1 MYFDWSC
8 GWQCAALIYAGIL
21 AFFVGAGTTALVIFL
36 GLRWMVLR
44 PERWIHGLGYLSI
57 LGIIVLVGFF
67 YLRFDNSWIYEG
79 TLLLMLVGLGFY
91 FILAVGV
98 GAMVVAIVIVLR
110 WAALRFVEV
119 LRQRWSV

>member
-8 GWQCAALIYAGIL
+8 GWQCAALIYAGIP
-21 AFFVGAGTTALVIFL
+21 AFFVGAGTTALLIFL

-79 TLLLMLVGLGFY
+79 TLLLMLFGLGFY

-110 WAALRFVEV
+110 WAAR
-119 LRQRWSV
+119 RWWGAMG